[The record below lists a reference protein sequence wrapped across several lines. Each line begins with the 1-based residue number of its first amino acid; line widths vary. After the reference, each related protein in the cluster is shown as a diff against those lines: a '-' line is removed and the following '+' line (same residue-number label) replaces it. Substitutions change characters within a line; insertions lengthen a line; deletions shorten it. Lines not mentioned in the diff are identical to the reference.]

1 MARRGQDES
10 ASVNLFPF
18 LSILICI
25 IGCLTLIIVV
35 INLIA
40 MSKGEGKTPEEVER
54 AREYMLVKKE
64 KEDQQKE
71 LDKLRIDIENLIQE
85 NKNIIQDRDKLVLL
99 KEMLDNQEEIDQSRE
114 ELIAKFNLLSRT
126 NKQLVSDEVVL
137 QEEIKKKEEEIA
149 KRKLPPVP
157 AALRVRPSGSSSS
170 TKPFFAEVS
179 DTSVYIHRS
188 LSEDPA
194 VIPVA
199 SLNQDENFIKLLE
212 EIASANNHR
221 LIFLVRGT
229 DGSVNTL
236 NRARAVVNAF
246 NQSNGSEIIPGR
258 LPLPGEGRVDLNM
271 FAKFLEP

>member
-199 SLNQDENFIKLLE
+199 SLNQDENFIKLLK

-246 NQSNGSEIIPGR
+246 NQSNGCEIIPGR